1 MSVFMLS
8 SVRHQTKENASG
20 PSRMQIDIDNLVQTN
35 VIVCALL
42 ILIKRDGFQ
51 LVNADVAI

>member
-1 MSVFMLS
+1 MLS
-8 SVRHQTKENASG
+8 SVRHQTKENVSG